1 MRFIRLLLISLILY
15 GCTKEK
21 TPKSTPLEDSAQYQ
35 LEVLFDWT
43 ASRHP
48 SALGPFPAGA
58 HFSPLIG
65 SIHQENHSFF
75 SKGSTAS
82 QGMES
87 MAETGATAIL
97 AREIQEQIDAGV
109 ALHLLQANGG
119 TSAQETKSLDV
130 LSADGDHAFLTIVSM
145 IAPSPDWFVAV
156 QNLPLKDPLG
166 NWLETIEA
174 PLVSLDAGTDSGH
187 QFTAPNEDTQPKE
200 TIEAFV
206 TENSISLGRI
216 RLTKE

>member
-1 MRFIRLLLISLILY
+1 MRFIRLLLLSLILY

-21 TPKSTPLEDSAQYQ
+21 TSNATPLQDSAQYQ
-35 LEVLFDWT
+35 LEVFFDWT

-48 SALGPFPAGA
+48 SELGPFPAGA

-97 AREIQEQIDAGV
+97 TREVQEQINAGV
-109 ALHLLQANGG
+109 ALRLLQANGS
-119 TSAQETKSLDV
+119 TSAQETKSLGV
-130 LSADGDHAFLTIVSM
+130 ISADGDHAFLTIVSM

-156 QNLPLKDPLG
+156 QNLALKDSLG

-187 QFTAPNEDTQPKE
+187 QFTAPNEDTQPKGS
-200 TIEAFV
+200 IEAFV

>member
-1 MRFIRLLLISLILY
+1 MRFILLLFVSLILY
-15 GCTKEK
+15 CCAKEE
-21 TPKSTPLEDSAQYQ
+21 TPKAATLEDSAQYQ

-43 ASRHP
+43 ASKHP

-65 SIHQENHSFF
+65 SIHQENYSFF

-87 MAETGATAIL
+87 MAETGATGAL
-97 AREIQEQIDAGV
+97 ARDIQKQIDGGE
-109 ALHLLQANGG
+109 ALRLLQADGG
-119 TSAQETKSLDV
+119 TTAQETKSLGV
-130 LSADGDHAFLTIVSM
+130 ISAEGDHAFLTIVSM

-156 QNLPLKDPLG
+156 QSLPLKDPLG
-166 NWLETIEA
+166 NWLQTIEA
-174 PLVSLDAGTDSGH
+174 PLVSLDAGTDSGD
-187 QFTAPNEDTQPKE
+187 QFTSPNEDTQPKG

-206 TENSISLGRI
+206 AENSISLGRI

>member
-1 MRFIRLLLISLILY
+1 MRFILLLFVSLLLY
-15 GCTKEK
+15 CCAKEE
-21 TPKSTPLEDSAQYQ
+21 TPKTTTLKDSAQYQ
-35 LEVLFDWT
+35 LELLFDWT
-43 ASRHP
+43 ASKHP

-87 MAETGATAIL
+87 MAETGATGAL
-97 AREIQEQIDAGV
+97 ARDIQKQIDAGV
-109 ALHLLQANGG
+109 ALRLLQADGG
-119 TSAQETKSLDV
+119 TTAQERKSLGV
-130 LSADGDHAFLTIVSM
+130 ISAEGDHAFLTIVSM

-156 QNLPLKDPLG
+156 QSLPLKDPLG
-166 NWLETIEA
+166 NWLQTIEA
-174 PLVSLDAGTDSGH
+174 PLVSLDAGTDSGN
-187 QFTAPNEDTQPKE
+187 QFTSPNEYTQPKE